1 METFSRGI
9 LYNYDVRQIS
19 VKGVL
24 TRRTSTKATRLAE
37 THLLCDDHHT
47 PEFVYAGALRLGYFY
62 RTQNYPA
69 AYILGTDG
77 QTSHL
82 GRMLRSGVIYVVHSR
97 MCPIVNHRKTNSQ
110 DCDDRHT
117 DGDFLLSL

>member
-1 METFSRGI
+1 M
-9 LYNYDVRQIS
+9 
-19 VKGVL
+19 K
-24 TRRTSTKATRLAE
+24 RTHIQAARLSK
-37 THLLCDDHHT
+37 THLLCDDQHA
-47 PEFVYAGALRLGYFY
+47 PELFYAGALRLDYFY
-62 RTQNYPA
+62 RTANSTTTC
-69 AYILGTDG
+69 ISVTDG